1 MLVGSGVDQLFVEL
15 RFSQLQ
21 AVILLLVVLVVV
33 GFQRKGGSGCEK
45 EVLVLC
51 LFVLGIDPQ
60 FIVVCVQVQ
69 RLKHLRYHQK
79 FQKREGAQEYFGA
92 VPMGRHFVLL

>member
-1 MLVGSGVDQLFVEL
+1 MLVGSEVEQLSVEL
-15 RFSQLQ
+15 RFYQLQ
-21 AVILLLVVLVVV
+21 AVVLRLVVLVVV
-33 GFQRKGGSGCEK
+33 GLQRIVGSGCAREAP
-45 EVLVLC
+45 VLN